1 MQDPKPTNT
10 GTSVCGSLILREPYS
25 DVIVCVQLV
34 RTEDMVESSE
44 VEWYFPIDCDA
55 WRLEMFQTTRFG
67 RSASRTLAWLLEKV
81 GIAPEGTSSV
91 SGFLEKGQD
100 ALCEA
105 GRKGIFTPLYLVVA
119 RKPLTGETITTAT
132 A

>member
-1 MQDPKPTNT
+1 M
-10 GTSVCGSLILREPYS
+10 
-25 DVIVCVQLV
+25 QLV
-34 RTEDMVESSE
+34 RTEDMVEGAE
-44 VEWYFPIDCDA
+44 VEWFFPIDPDV

-67 RSASRTLAWLLEKV
+67 RSASRTLAWFLEKV
-81 GIAPEGTSSV
+81 GIAPKGTSSV

-119 RKPLTGETITTAT
+119 RKPVPPEPTISTAT
-132 A
+132 S